1 MLRGIRRLSHPHIGG
16 SRAECEYRIGIAV
29 TVLRLSRGVGT
40 AVTRELRLTP
50 EKMTAP
56 FQRFALLSK
65 RTVLRLP
72 MESMYI
78 GFRWLNTAAMRCIA
92 YADFDIEELTPLSRV
107 FGIADTRK

>member
-1 MLRGIRRLSHPHIGG
+1 
-16 SRAECEYRIGIAV
+16 
-29 TVLRLSRGVGT
+29 
-40 AVTRELRLTP
+40 
-50 EKMTAP
+50 
-56 FQRFALLSK
+56 
-65 RTVLRLP
+65 